1 MPVFGPLMI
10 KAALARYLQTLSLLL
25 DNAVAMPEALSLA
38 ADACTIA
45 SYRQRLSVMREAV
58 IMMPKLMATAIIAP
72 RSDEV
77 WSGRVALPTA
87 RTCRRIA
94 KTEPAHNSVLP
105 SSTRSRLACSRSN
118 LPKSVMMLTR
128 TLPVQPKVNRPDIP
142 MIGPSRRHRSGRVT
156 LPSPRVV

>member
-45 SYRQRLSVMREAV
+45 SYRQKLSVMREAV

-77 WSGRVALPTA
+77 WAGGERCRWREGAGVSRRSSLLTTPSCPPPPAPASPAVG
-87 RTCRRIA
+87 RTCQ
-94 KTEPAHNSVLP
+94 N
-105 SSTRSRLACSRSN
+105 RS
-118 LPKSVMMLTR
+118 
-128 TLPVQPKVNRPDIP
+128 
-142 MIGPSRRHRSGRVT
+142 
-156 LPSPRVV
+156 